1 MRTTLRLG
9 RIAGIPVGLHWS
21 VVGIVLLV
29 AIGLAARQLPLLFPG
44 YPVAAYVVAGI
55 GAALLLVLSLLVHEL
70 AHAVVA
76 RRNGVEVAGITL
88 WLLGGVAQ
96 LRGEA
101 RDAGA
106 EARIAAVGPA
116 ASALLA
122 LLFAALASATA
133 QFGAAALVA
142 IVFVYLALLNA
153 ALAVFNLLPAAPLDG
168 GRVLRAALWRWRGD
182 RWRAAIWS
190 AYAGRVL
197 GLLLIGLGIAQLL
210 FRGTN
215 GLWWVLLGWF
225 ITAVAGAEAQQA
237 RVGAALADVPVRDVM
252 RHPVPS
258 AGPDTTL
265 HGFLRDG
272 LPTDPPPPAVVLL
285 DPDGHVTGLLTPN
298 RIRSVPEDA
307 RGTARLGELAVP
319 ADQLIR
325 VRVEE
330 SLATVVPRLGDQRHA
345 WILVED
351 AAGPVG
357 VLTTSDVAEAV
368 ADRRLGAATFPVRVE
383 GTGRRPSTPPS
394 GWWFPG
400 QRPPD

>member
-1 MRTTLRLG
+1 MRATLRLG

-29 AIGLAARQLPLLFPG
+29 AIGLAAHQLPLLFPG
-44 YPVAAYVVAGI
+44 YPAAAYVVAGI
-55 GAALLLVLSLLVHEL
+55 AAALLLVLSLLVHEL

-76 RRNGVEVAGITL
+76 RRNGVEVVGITL
-88 WLLGGVAQ
+88 WLLGGMAQ

-122 LLFAALASATA
+122 LLFAAFASASA
-133 QFGAAALVA
+133 QFGGGALVA
-142 IVFVYLALLNA
+142 IVLVYLALLNA

-210 FRGTN
+210 FRGVD

-225 ITAVAGAEAQQA
+225 ITAVAGAEAHQA

-252 RHPVPS
+252 RQPVPT
-258 AGPDTTL
+258 AGSHTTL
-265 HGFLRDG
+265 HDLRRD
-272 LPTDPPPPAVVLL
+272 LPADPPPPAVVLL
-285 DPDGHVTGLLTPN
+285 DRDGHLAGLLTPQ
-298 RIRSVPEDA
+298 RIRAVPEDA
-307 RGTARLGELAVP
+307 HGTVRLGDLAIPVE
-319 ADQLIR
+319 QL
-325 VRVEE
+325 VRVGVEE
-330 SLATVVPRLGDQRHA
+330 TLATVVPRLGDQRHA

-351 AAGPVG
+351 AGHPVG
-357 VLTTSDVAEAV
+357 ALTTSDVAEAV

-383 GTGRRPSTPPS
+383 ETGGRSSTPPS